1 MRSLERTTQEKALV
15 MARYERRTVRNT
27 AVHTDDE
34 RRRLSDNRGNEFRPV
49 SFLLGV
55 LFIAAI
61 IAVVYFSG
69 GLNDA
74 TTLQAI
80 DQGAGS

>member
-1 MRSLERTTQEKALV
+1 
-15 MARYERRTVRNT
+15 
-27 AVHTDDE
+27 
-34 RRRLSDNRGNEFRPV
+34 
-49 SFLLGV
+49 